1 MEGEKDFI
9 IVRKYYMTGCKVC
22 IGRGVFGANSVF
34 GLIFVRFSAMLTE
47 GPKRVHNGMRCTLRK
62 KVLSR
67 TLKGSS
73 AQRSAETIKGSR
85 GNSLEMVLGETLLE
99 EP

>member
-1 MEGEKDFI
+1 MFFKDVEEYCI
-9 IVRKYYMTGCKVC
+9 KIGTRYMAC
-22 IGRGVFGANSVF
+22 I
-34 GLIFVRFSAMLTE
+34 LY
-47 GPKRVHNGMRCTLRK
+47 TLRK

-73 AQRSAETIKGSR
+73 AQRSAGTFKGSR
-85 GNSLEMVLGETLLE
+85 WNPLEMVLGETLPE